1 MYHNL
6 CWTDAKKKAN
16 PKSER
21 SINYSRRLADVE
33 ITDFVEIYLNDSS
46 DRVLDMNKIE
56 VIYKGILMENSTTKD
71 KLNATYKN

>member
-6 CWTDAKKKAN
+6 CWRDAKKKAN